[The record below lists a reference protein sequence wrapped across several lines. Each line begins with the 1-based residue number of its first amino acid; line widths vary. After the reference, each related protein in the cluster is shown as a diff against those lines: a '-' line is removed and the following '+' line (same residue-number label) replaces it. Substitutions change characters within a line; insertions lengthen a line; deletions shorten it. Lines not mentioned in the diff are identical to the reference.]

1 MTYPT
6 FDLAPHQARP
16 ELQNATKNI
25 FDNTDDDFISDLLTN
40 LAYMVSLDLAEVW
53 QLGRSDS
60 SLDEASLLNRILTF
74 ATDTIYGQTDSV
86 YFDTFE
92 VFLDQFD
99 TTTVQDCFALINYFS
114 CENLAKATILD
125 YLTDTES

>member
-6 FDLAPHQARP
+6 LDLAPHRARP

-53 QLGRSDS
+53 KLGRSDS
-60 SLDEASLLNRILTF
+60 LLDEASTLNIVLTT
-74 ATDTIYGQTDSV
+74 ATGIIYGQTESI

-92 VFLDQFD
+92 VFLDRFD
-99 TTTVQDCFALINYFS
+99 TTTVQDCFALVNHFS

>member
-1 MTYPT
+1 MTIPT
-6 FDLAPHQARP
+6 LDLAPHLARP

-86 YFDTFE
+86 YYETFE

-99 TTTVQDCFALINYFS
+99 ATTIQDIFALVNSFG
-114 CENLAKATILD
+114 CQNLAKATILD

>member
-1 MTYPT
+1 MTIPT
-6 FDLAPHQARP
+6 LDLTPHLARP

>member
-1 MTYPT
+1 M
-6 FDLAPHQARP
+6 
-16 ELQNATKNI
+16 I
-25 FDNTDDDFISDLLTN
+25 
-40 LAYMVSLDLAEVW
+40 SLDLAEVW
-53 QLGRSDS
+53 KLGRSDS
-60 SLDEASLLNRILTF
+60 YLDEATTLNIVLTT
-74 ATDTIYGQTDSV
+74 ATGIIYGQTESI

-99 TTTVQDCFALINYFS
+99 TTTVQDCFALVNSFS

>member
-6 FDLAPHQARP
+6 LDLAPHQARP

-25 FDNTDDDFISDLLTN
+25 FDNTDDDFISDLLAN
-40 LAYMVSLDLAEVW
+40 LAYMISLDLAEVW
-53 QLGRSDS
+53 KLGRSDS
-60 SLDEASLLNRILTF
+60 YLDEATTLNMVLTT
-74 ATDTIYGQTDSV
+74 ATGIIYGQTESI

>member
-6 FDLAPHQARP
+6 LDLAPHQARP

-53 QLGRSDS
+53 KLGRSDS
-60 SLDEASLLNRILTF
+60 HLD
-74 ATDTIYGQTDSV
+74 
-86 YFDTFE
+86 
-92 VFLDQFD
+92 
-99 TTTVQDCFALINYFS
+99 
-114 CENLAKATILD
+114 
-125 YLTDTES
+125 